1 MKEQLSIMQM
11 IAEEKA
17 IKKKIINLISNDF
30 KLIGYYQKNR
40 PFCGARTAEEQEKD
54 QKAKLQTLN
63 DLFKRFSA
71 IKKAH
76 TKANRET
83 LVVVPEE
90 PNLFNLIKGI
100 EPGKEEITIAEAINR
115 KNTYSAPQKGRY
127 SSNVASP
134 DFEEI
139 TSTLLTIYKD
149 NFNAKSSYDKRA
161 AMEVQEQLD
170 RRFPSDSKNSW
181 SQDRYADT
189 KRQLEAETEVIRI
202 DPYKLIENNAIQK
215 FYDAVQKYI
224 MNIDTILSQVNA
236 STIVEIEY

>member
-17 IKKKIINLISNDF
+17 IKKKIADLISNDF

-115 KNTYSAPQKGRY
+115 KNTYS
-127 SSNVASP
+127 SP
-134 DFEEI
+134 KKNKYDRNDIDFEEI
-139 TSTLLTIYKD
+139 TNTLLNIYTD
-149 NFNAKSSYDKRA
+149 NFNAKSSYDRRA
-161 AMEVQEQLD
+161 ATEVQEQLD

-181 SQDRYADT
+181 SQDRYAET
-189 KRQLEAETEVIRI
+189 KKQLEAETEVIRI

-236 STIVEIEY
+236 STIVEVEY

>member
-11 IAEEKA
+11 IAEEKS
-17 IKKKIINLISNDF
+17 IKKKIVDLISNDF

-115 KNTYSAPQKGRY
+115 KNTYSSPKKNKYGR
-127 SSNVASP
+127 NDI

-139 TSTLLTIYKD
+139 TNTLLTIYKD
-149 NFNAKSSYDKRA
+149 NFNAKSSYDRRA
-161 AMEVQEQLD
+161 DTEVQEQLD

-189 KRQLEAETEVIRI
+189 KKQLEAETEIIRI

-224 MNIDTILSQVNA
+224 MIIDTILSQVNA